1 MSAFDDEFGLFGDE
15 GGEAER
21 TSTLG
26 ARKIS
31 SKNDAGSGVESESA
45 PRRSGTGP
53 RPPRPSGGTGGGRRN
68 DRDRDHRES
77 HLPADP
83 VASAKRASGVLEFL
97 AKKLVSKPDEVK
109 VDLFA
114 DEDGRPVVELV
125 VDPDDL
131 GKVIGRS
138 GRVAQALRTIV
149 RATAE
154 QRIAVDILDSE
165 EANETDDEDGDE
177 AETDA

>member
-53 RPPRPSGGTGGGRRN
+53 RPPRASGGGGARRN

-165 EANETDDEDGDE
+165 EAAETDDEEGDE
-177 AETDA
+177 TETDA

>member
-53 RPPRPSGGTGGGRRN
+53 RPPRPSAGGGRRN
-68 DRDRDHRES
+68 DRDRDQRES

-109 VDLFA
+109 VD
-114 DEDGRPVVELV
+114 
-125 VDPDDL
+125 
-131 GKVIGRS
+131 
-138 GRVAQALRTIV
+138 
-149 RATAE
+149 
-154 QRIAVDILDSE
+154 
-165 EANETDDEDGDE
+165 
-177 AETDA
+177 

>member
-177 AETDA
+177 AGSDA

>member
-165 EANETDDEDGDE
+165 EADETDEEGDDV
-177 AETDA
+177 ETDG

>member
-15 GGEAER
+15 AGEGER

-31 SKNDAGSGVESESA
+31 SKNSAGSNDAEA
-45 PRRSGTGP
+45 PRRSGGG
-53 RPPRPSGGTGGGRRN
+53 RPPRSGGGRRD
-68 DRDRDHRES
+68 DRERRES

-97 AKKLVSKPDEVK
+97 AKKLVSKPDEVS

-125 VDPDDL
+125 VDPEDL

-154 QRIAVDILDSE
+154 QRIAVDILDTE
-165 EANETDDEDGDE
+165 EAAESDEEGDE
-177 AETDA
+177 A

>member
-15 GGEAER
+15 GSEAER

-53 RPPRPSGGTGGGRRN
+53 RPPRPSGGAAPRRN
-68 DRDRDHRES
+68 DRDRDSRES

-165 EANETDDEDGDE
+165 EAAETDDDED

>member
-1 MSAFDDEFGLFGDE
+1 VSAFDDEFGLFGEE

-31 SKNDAGSGVESESA
+31 SKNDAGSGVESENA

-53 RPPRPSGGTGGGRRN
+53 RPPRPSGGGGRHN
-68 DRDRDHRES
+68 DRDRDRES
-77 HLPADP
+77 HQPVDP
-83 VASAKRASGVLEFL
+83 VASAKRASDVLEFL
-97 AKKLVSKPDEVK
+97 AKKLVSKPDEVS

-125 VDPDDL
+125 VDPEDL

-165 EANETDDEDGDE
+165 EAAETDDGEE
-177 AETDA
+177 PATDA

>member
-53 RPPRPSGGTGGGRRN
+53 RPPRASGGGGGVRRN
-68 DRDRDHRES
+68 DRERDHRES

-97 AKKLVSKPDEVK
+97 AKHLVSKPDEVS

-165 EANETDDEDGDE
+165 EAAETDDGEEDE
-177 AETDA
+177 APADA

>member
-15 GGEAER
+15 GGETER

-31 SKNDAGSGVESESA
+31 SKNDAGSGVDSEAA

-53 RPPRPSGGTGGGRRN
+53 RPPRPSGGGYRG
-68 DRDRDHRES
+68 DREHREP

-125 VDPDDL
+125 VDPEDL

-154 QRIAVDILDSE
+154 QRIAVDILDTE
-165 EANETDDEDGDE
+165 EANEPDDEE